1 MTQVVNL
8 ENENIRLSVDI
19 SYGGKPISLINKKHN
34 TEWVWFD
41 EDKKFN
47 FNPEQY
53 SDYDSQWIGG
63 YEELFPNDKVEV
75 FNNRQA
81 PDHGELWASYWK
93 ILKKSQTSLTIVTKG
108 YFTNAYVYKE
118 FDLNSNKLTVH
129 YSFDEINLDTFLFKL
144 HLALPINQSKIDFKF
159 ESYQKV
165 DEQFGNIASNN
176 NLNNFI
182 SSINKN
188 EGTNDFI
195 YFYGVDGKISVK
207 DRKDNELILK
217 YDNKTL
223 PYFWIFQS
231 RGGWNGLNVNVLE
244 PCNAG
249 LKDID
254 EAVKKNLIYLPKKNK
269 FETWYTIELS

>member
-1 MTQVVNL
+1 MTQIVNL

-41 EDKKFN
+41 EEKKFN

>member
-1 MTQVVNL
+1 MTQIVNL

-81 PDHGELWASYWK
+81 PDHGELWASHWK

-144 HLALPINQSKIDFKF
+144 HLALPINQNKIDFNF

-176 NLNNFI
+176 NLNSFI

-207 DRKDNELILK
+207 DREDNELILR

-254 EAVKKNLIYLPKKNK
+254 EAAKKNLIYLPKKNK

>member
-1 MTQVVNL
+1 MTQIVNL